1 MARGRVP
8 RPGTVEYECVFANPR
23 VFGQHRLR
31 RLPQDAS
38 GKAALMRGPIVY
50 CLEGVDNAFPITG
63 AAVCAPLQA
72 KVLDNCELGLP
83 MIEATGTVPADTEAA
98 PLYSP
103 LDALPKDVPLRFIPY
118 YAFANRGESDMRVWL
133 PIQRS

>member
-1 MARGRVP
+1 MPAYLVK
-8 RPGTVEYECVFANPR
+8 ANAK
-23 VFGQHRLR
+23 VA
-31 RLPQDAS
+31 DAS
-38 GKAALMRGPIVY
+38 GKAALMRGPVVY

-103 LDALPKDVPLRFIPY
+103 LDTLPQDVPLRFIPY